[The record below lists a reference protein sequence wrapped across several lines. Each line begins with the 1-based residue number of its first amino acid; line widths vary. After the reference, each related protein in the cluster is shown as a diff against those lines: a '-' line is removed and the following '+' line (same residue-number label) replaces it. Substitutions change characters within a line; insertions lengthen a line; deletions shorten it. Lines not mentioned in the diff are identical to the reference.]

1 MKDIL
6 NFICI
11 LLMLILVVSCFKDE
25 PGVSRGD
32 VFEIDMDS
40 FGLISFDRSTDE
52 IFIPVKTNM
61 GQGWSVESSDE
72 WCHVERISKSVHGI
86 SVTVDD
92 NDSGNSV
99 RSSRI
104 VARGG
109 SEEYMITVIQ
119 K

>member
-6 NFICI
+6 NFVCI
-11 LLMLILVVSCFKDE
+11 ALVLILVVSCFKDE
-25 PGVSRGD
+25 AGVSHGD

-40 FGLISFDRSTDE
+40 FGLISFDRSTGE
-52 IFIPVKTNM
+52 VFIPVKTNM

-72 WCHVERISKSVHGI
+72 WCHVERVSKSVHGI
-86 SVTVDD
+86 SVTVDE
-92 NDSGNSV
+92 NKSGDSA